1 MHPLPCRHTIHR
13 DILNTPPLVSILYH
27 TLWIIICIPLYKT
40 LAFTLVRF
48 VFILG
53 PLSLFLRTPACPS
66 PIPWSGLG
74 ISLVK
79 QCATRRLFRILTQL
93 DGFALNHVR
102 CWKHRIR
109 RGGTCWENDPPC
121 KCTQK
126 CWLIL
131 WVKKNHWYGFRN
143 KITCRTTSKHPP
155 RPYKIRRCCGSG
167 GVYYTFLPQKL
178 HPQT

>member
-1 MHPLPCRHTIHR
+1 MSSDVCPNESIRIYKGELRMYPLPCRHTIHQ
-13 DILNTPPLVSILYH
+13 DMLDTPPLVSILYH
-27 TLWIIICIPLYKT
+27 TPWIIICIPLYKT

-66 PIPWSGLG
+66 PISWSGLG

-79 QCATRRLFRILTQL
+79 QRATRRLFRTLTQL
-93 DGFALNHVR
+93 DGFALNHVG

-109 RGGTCWENDPPC
+109 RGAHAGKTKPPANVH
-121 KCTQK
+121 QK

-131 WVKKNHWYGFRN
+131 
-143 KITCRTTSKHPP
+143 
-155 RPYKIRRCCGSG
+155 
-167 GVYYTFLPQKL
+167 
-178 HPQT
+178 